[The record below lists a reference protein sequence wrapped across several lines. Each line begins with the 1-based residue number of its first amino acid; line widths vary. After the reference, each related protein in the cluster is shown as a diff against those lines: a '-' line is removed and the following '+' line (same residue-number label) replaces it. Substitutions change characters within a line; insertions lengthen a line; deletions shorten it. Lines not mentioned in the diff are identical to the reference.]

1 MSMKSRKHL
10 EGGNLSM
17 RDVSQIYKL
26 LLEGASDSSIS
37 RKLGIARST
46 VRDYR
51 VKSDG
56 LNLSYQELSEL
67 SSQELES
74 RFRGQGRG
82 RKRKED
88 SVLDLKYLTK
98 ELLKKGVTKLV
109 LYEEYYSKV
118 PIGKSISYSGFC
130 SRIRD
135 YQKASKLS
143 MKQNYKAGEKYF
155 IDFSG
160 LTVPIYSSGGY
171 FLYKAQIFVATLGL
185 SNLSYV
191 EAVSSQRTEDFVGA
205 TVRALSY
212 LGGVPECLVPDN
224 LKAAVIKNNG
234 YEADINRTYS
244 ELANYYGMAVVPAR
258 ARKPQ
263 DKAKVETAV
272 KLVQQI
278 ILAPLRNYSFTS
290 LAELNQKIKV
300 LLEQFNNRLMQSYGY
315 SRRELFD
322 SIEKPVL
329 SALPSVPYEL
339 CVWKKAK
346 IHPDYHV
353 SVEECYY
360 SVPYSYRGKTVDI
373 CIKDKLIEVYDQSD
387 QIAVHKRIKLEEIE
401 DPKHKIQYRFSTN
414 SEHMPASH
422 MFVKDWTRTR
432 AISLAAS
439 VGIETQSFTERLF
452 AKYSYEPQ
460 AVRAVMSLPSLKKKY
475 GDEMLEMA
483 ATVAN
488 RKQIY
493 SMKYIREILNQLSVQ
508 DSKITN
514 RIEPIPEHSN
524 VRGSGYYN
532 KH

>member
-1 MSMKSRKHL
+1 MKSRRHL

-17 RDVSQIYKL
+17 RDVSQIYKF

-51 VKSDG
+51 VKADG
-56 LNLSYQELSEL
+56 LKLSYLELSKL

-74 RFRGQGRG
+74 RFRVESRG
-82 RKRKED
+82 RKRKEG
-88 SVLDLKYLTK
+88 SVLDLKYLTT

-118 PIGKSISYSGFC
+118 PIGKSISYSAFC
-130 SRIRD
+130 SRIRE

-143 MKQNYKAGEKYF
+143 MKQSYKAGEKYF

-160 LTVPIYSSGGY
+160 LTVPIYSSGGHFVY
-171 FLYKAQIFVATLGL
+171 QAQIFVATLGL
-185 SNLSYV
+185 SNLTYV
-191 EAVSSQRTEDFVGA
+191 EAVSSQRTEDFIGA

-224 LKAAVIKNNG
+224 LKAAVTKNNG

-244 ELANYYGMAVVPAR
+244 ELANYYNLAVVPAR

-272 KLVQQI
+272 KLVQQS
-278 ILAPLRNYSFTS
+278 ILAPLRNYKFTS
-290 LAELNQKIKV
+290 LVELNQKIKP
-300 LLEQFNNRLMQSYGY
+300 LLEEFNNRLMQSYGY
-315 SRRELFD
+315 SRRELFE
-322 SIEKPVL
+322 SVEKPVL
-329 SALPSVPYEL
+329 SPLPAAPYEL

-346 IHPDYHV
+346 VHPDYHV
-353 SVEECYY
+353 SVQECYY
-360 SVPYSYRGKTVDI
+360 SVPYSYRGKTVDV

-387 QIAVHKRIKLEEIE
+387 QIAVHKRVKLQEIE
-401 DPKHKIQYRFSTN
+401 DPRQKIQYRFSTN

-422 MFVKDWTRTR
+422 EFVNDWTRTR
-432 AISLAAS
+432 AVSLADS
-439 VGIETQSFTERLF
+439 IGIETKLFTESLF

-460 AVRAVMSLPSLKKKY
+460 AVRAVMAMPYLKNKY

-483 ATVAN
+483 ATIAN
-488 RKQIY
+488 KKQIY

-508 DSKITN
+508 DSKIMN

>member
-1 MSMKSRKHL
+1 MKRRKHL
-10 EGGNLSM
+10 EGGNLPM
-17 RDVSQIYKL
+17 RDVSQIFKL
-26 LLEGASDSSIS
+26 LLEGSSHSAIS

-46 VRDYR
+46 VRDYK
-51 VKSDG
+51 VKADG
-56 LNLSYQELSEL
+56 LKLSYLELSKL
-67 SSQELES
+67 SSKDLES
-74 RFRGQGRG
+74 RFGGKGRG
-82 RKRKED
+82 RKRKEA
-88 SVLDLKYLTK
+88 SVLDLKYLSK

-118 PIGKSISYSGFC
+118 PEDKSISYSAFC
-130 SRIRD
+130 SRIRE

-143 MKQNYKAGEKYF
+143 MKQAYKAGEKYF

-160 LTVPIYSSGGY
+160 LTVPIYSSNGSL
-171 FLYKAQIFVATLGL
+171 LYKAQIFVSTLGL

-191 EAVSSQRTEDFVGA
+191 EAVVSQRTEDFVGA

-224 LKAAVIKNNG
+224 LKAAVTKNNG

-244 ELANYYGMAVVPAR
+244 ELANYYGLAVVPAR

-263 DKAKVETAV
+263 DKAKVETSV
-272 KLVQQI
+272 KLVQQS
-278 ILAPLRNYSFTS
+278 ILAPLRNYKFSS
-290 LAELNQKIKV
+290 LRELNQKIKP
-300 LLEQFNNRLMQSYGY
+300 LLEQFNNKLMQSYGY
-315 SRRELFD
+315 SRKELFD

-329 SALPSVPYEL
+329 SVLPSTPYEM

-346 IHPDYHV
+346 VHPDYHV

-360 SVPYSYRGKTVDI
+360 SVPYRYRGKTVDI

-387 QIAVHKRIKLEEIE
+387 QIAIHKRVKLQGIE
-401 DPKHKIQYRFSTN
+401 DPEQKIKYRFSTN
-414 SEHMPASH
+414 NEHMPASH
-422 MFVKDWTRTR
+422 LFVKDWTRTR
-432 AISLAAS
+432 ALSLASS
-439 VGIETQSFTERLF
+439 VGLETKSFTESLF
-452 AKYSYEPQ
+452 AKYKYEPQ
-460 AVRAVMSLPSLKKKY
+460 AVRAVMALPSLKNKY
-475 GDEMLEMA
+475 GKEMLEMA
-483 ATVAN
+483 ATMAN

-493 SMKYIREILNQLSVQ
+493 SMKYVRETLKELFVQ
-508 DSKITN
+508 DSKATN